1 MSMTKRRLPLGLLV
15 GLALTGCGGKAPPV
29 ARPKT
34 NLNGPARVQGPA
46 RPVAFDN
53 SQGPVAGRPDTD
65 QGKTAVEWG
74 EALKSKNAGKRE
86 QASQALRNLG
96 EAGYPQL
103 RDALK
108 DPTPEVRLKAM
119 QAMDLGALRKH
130 QDEMVPL
137 MIALL
142 SDPNPAVREQAAA
155 RLVCFDSTGPN
166 QSVQT
171 GLQAAQ
177 RLQALQFAALND
189 PAPNVRLTAATSMQ
203 CIQSAMSGRVGT
215 D

>member
-1 MSMTKRRLPLGLLV
+1 MRVTGLDTRLWLCLIGALV
-15 GLALTGCGGKAPPV
+15 LSGCGGKAPPV

-34 NLNGPARVQGPA
+34 TLNGPAPRAPGAAQSVGSENGQDPTG
-46 RPVAFDN
+46 VHQ
-53 SQGPVAGRPDTD
+53 S
-65 QGKTAVEWG
+65 KTAAEWG
-74 EALKSKNAGKRE
+74 ETLRSKNVAKRE

-108 DPTPEVRLKAM
+108 DPTAEVRLKAM
-119 QAMDLGALRKH
+119 EGIDLPVLRKH

-137 MIALL
+137 MILL
-142 SDPNPAVREQAAA
+142 LGDPNPAVREQAAA

-166 QSVQT
+166 QRVQAGIQT
-171 GLQAAQ
+171 AQ
-177 RLQALQFAALND
+177 RLQALQFAAQND
-189 PAPNVRLTAATSMQ
+189 PAPNVRLTAATSIQ
-203 CIQSAMSGRVGT
+203 CIQSAMSGRVNS